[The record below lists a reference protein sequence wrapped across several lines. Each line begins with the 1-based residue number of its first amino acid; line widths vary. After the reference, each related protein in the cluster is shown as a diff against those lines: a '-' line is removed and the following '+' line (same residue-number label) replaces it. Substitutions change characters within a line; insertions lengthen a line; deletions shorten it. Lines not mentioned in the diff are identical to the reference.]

1 MVTSMTANGARQ
13 LRAESEE
20 WLEEATGRRLR
31 EWAASCRSRI
41 DSLNRLIVKCE
52 KREPVAAA

>member
-1 MVTSMTANGARQ
+1 MVTTMTATLARW
-13 LRAESEE
+13 LRAESEAY
-20 WLEEATGRRLR
+20 LEEATARRLR
-31 EWAASCRSRI
+31 EWATAYRSRI